1 MGLGRPSGACGAEFA
16 AFLETQALPDP
27 EDVLADPQTLRSPQR
42 GDLAVAIVR
51 SILARV
57 ETDNS
62 IDRWE
67 RCCDVFEHA
76 YRQSKDIAMAGYGRL
91 WKLKPA
97 MYQPP
102 KRNGV
107 FAEMDRLRNG

>member
-1 MGLGRPSGACGAEFA
+1 MLFPAILVSR
-16 AFLETQALPDP
+16 FLQNTPI
-27 EDVLADPQTLRSPQR
+27 TS
-42 GDLAVAIVR
+42 AIVR

-57 ETDNS
+57 EAHNS

-67 RCCDVFEHA
+67 RCCDVFEQT
-76 YRQSKDIAMAGYGRL
+76 YRLNKEVAMAGYGRL

-97 MYQPP
+97 AYAPP

>member
-1 MGLGRPSGACGAEFA
+1 MKCDS
-16 AFLETQALPDP
+16 
-27 EDVLADPQTLRSPQR
+27 LRRS
-42 GDLAVAIVR
+42 DLATAIVR

-67 RCCDVFEHA
+67 RCCDVFELT
-76 YRQSKDIAMAGYGRL
+76 YRQNKEVAMAGYGRL
-91 WKLKPA
+91 WKIKPA
-97 MYQPP
+97 AYAPP

-107 FAEMDRLRNG
+107 FAEMDRLRNANN